1 MTYTIYQAYTN
12 YYFYDS
18 YVCVYIYIYI
28 YIYILEWTRRKNCD
42 SRGLGSATFRSA
54 EESGQLRSQVNS
66 APKQYLLQ
74 GLRGQVSSAVR

>member
-1 MTYTIYQAYTN
+1 M
-12 YYFYDS
+12 
-18 YVCVYIYIYI
+18 YIYI